1 MVKGAFHFPALFL
14 GLGLLA
20 GLPSIA
26 AAEESGPGFN
36 GRTGFSFAQ
45 ARGNTVNQAISG
57 EAEVEYKTDGRWIYD
72 GKVGFL
78 TREEENIRTEE
89 RYELRATANYY
100 WTPENYFYGRFEW
113 RKDNFGGVREE
124 TLPSIGYGRVLIDRE
139 RHSLKGEFGVGYRF
153 ATLSDGTDE
162 EGVMLSS
169 GLRYLWNLSE
179 TTDVFQNVLVQW
191 TSDNTFAESETGL
204 VTNLV
209 GNLNGR
215 VTYRVRH
222 NTDVPAG
229 TKNSDFLTTVGLEYK
244 F

>member
-78 TREEENIRTEE
+78 RARKKIFAPRSATSSVLRPTITGRRKTISTAVSNGARTISAACGK
-89 RYELRATANYY
+89 RRCPASVTA
-100 WTPENYFYGRFEW
+100 
-113 RKDNFGGVREE
+113 
-124 TLPSIGYGRVLIDRE
+124 
-139 RHSLKGEFGVGYRF
+139 
-153 ATLSDGTDE
+153 AC
-162 EGVMLSS
+162 
-169 GLRYLWNLSE
+169 
-179 TTDVFQNVLVQW
+179 
-191 TSDNTFAESETGL
+191 
-204 VTNLV
+204 
-209 GNLNGR
+209 
-215 VTYRVRH
+215 
-222 NTDVPAG
+222 
-229 TKNSDFLTTVGLEYK
+229 
-244 F
+244 